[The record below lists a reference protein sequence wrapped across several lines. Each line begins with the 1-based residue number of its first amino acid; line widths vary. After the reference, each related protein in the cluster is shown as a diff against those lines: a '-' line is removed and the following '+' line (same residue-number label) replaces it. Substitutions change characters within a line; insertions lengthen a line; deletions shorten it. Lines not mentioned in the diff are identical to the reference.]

1 MDAGAIVV
9 SSPLPL
15 STSHSD
21 SGIRNSESGN
31 EPNIDTSILTLN
43 LSEAEHD
50 NVCFH
55 LHKNDRWRE
64 AARKMG
70 YTAAFI
76 EVKNFFEIFFSIST
90 HNKKNYEIHTLNKTF
105 M

>member
-9 SSPLPL
+9 SSPLSL
-15 STSHSD
+15 SSSHSD
-21 SGIRNSESGN
+21 SGIRNSKSGN

-76 EVKNFFEIFFSIST
+76 EVRNFFKDFFDFHT
-90 HNKKNYEIHTLNKTF
+90 YQKNNGVLH
-105 M
+105 